1 MSTRLFLSTLAAGI
15 AVAGVTA
22 GGAALASSTR
32 PSSAASSAPSSA
44 PAAGGPVLENG
55 TARYRAPS
63 ATGAGS
69 FTYSVDVRDDAA
81 VRSLRV
87 LPWPASSSLNP
98 SRAELRS
105 AEPAT
110 CRSAGEG
117 VTRCTYT
124 LKVTHREA
132 AAVDHGTW
140 YVSVLVTAE
149 DGGTR
154 FVRRAATVD
163 VRN

>member
-1 MSTRLFLSTLAAGI
+1 MSTRLFLSTLAAGL

-32 PSSAASSAPSSA
+32 PSSAPSSAPSAS
-44 PAAGGPVLENG
+44 GPVLENG

-69 FTYSVDVRDDAA
+69 FTYSVDVRDDSA

-87 LPWPASSSLNP
+87 LPWPASSSLDP
-98 SRAELRS
+98 TRAELRS

-110 CRSAGEG
+110 CRDAGSG
-117 VTRCTYT
+117 VTRCTYR

-132 AAVDHGTW
+132 AAVDKGTW
-140 YVSVLVTAE
+140 YVSVLATAE

-154 FVRRAATVD
+154 FAPRAATVD
-163 VRN
+163 VRD